1 VRLLSVIF
9 LLTLLPLFSAER
21 QRAMVRLW
29 QSEDGLPGNV
39 VRSMVQAADGYLW
52 VATAE
57 GIARFDGMEFDAIE
71 PDGELRQF
79 RFAFWRLF
87 APEDG
92 SVWVATFQ
100 GGLFRIRDD
109 RLERVL
115 HEVPRARPPLINQLI
130 LDSSGVVHFR
140 RGEEIWRA
148 GNDEPSLVENPSDD
162 LLERFARDHE
172 KQTGGGRAV
181 ETGVGGEVAQLRTKD
196 GHHWGADA
204 TGRLVIDG
212 EIPVD
217 LPGVASPYVF
227 NELLEDREGNV
238 WVATPLSGLARVRP
252 SRVEPL
258 STTEG
263 PEPAAFGVMQDRSGS
278 WWIANRRG
286 GIDRWTEQG
295 TEHLEL
301 VPTGYQRPVSTMFED
316 AKGQL
321 WVAARGGSVFLR
333 KPDGTFTPQF
343 SRSQVPSKVRAIQ
356 QDGQGV
362 LWFGGTQGLAS
373 YDGKTVRQYA
383 ESDGIPKCEVSVLLH
398 DRKRLLVGTNDGQ
411 VFAGDSGGFH
421 LLGNPAP
428 LKHWWVSGLLAV
440 SENEL
445 WATTLGGGVFLWNGK
460 SWRQFAAD
468 DGLPDL
474 RLTSIVSDD
483 RGHLWF
489 GSLGGILRASRQE
502 FLERAR
508 KPDHQLHWLRLDR
521 SDGLPTRECIG
532 GYQPAAWKGSDG
544 RLWFP
549 TGAGVVRVR
558 PDLVEV
564 NKVPPP
570 VYLRSTRINGVQQEE
585 QEGKIEAGPGRSRVE
600 FRFVGL
606 SYSAPEKVTYR
617 ARLAGLDDAW
627 RDLANQR
634 VAAYEAVPP
643 GRYTF
648 EVMAVNGDGVW
659 STQAAKVVVHIKP
672 HFYESAWFIFT
683 MAILALAG
691 TAAIGWYV
699 ARRRMKQ
706 RIQALKIR
714 NARESERTRIARD
727 LHDDLG
733 ASLTEISILSA
744 LAAEVEDEST
754 MRPALDQL
762 SNKAK
767 AVVGTLDEIVWAVN
781 PREDT
786 LRSLVDYLAAF
797 AREFLDT
804 AGIALRTDIPRNI
817 PETPLDAPVRHGV
830 FLAAREA
837 LNNLVKHSKA
847 TQARLDVHLEESKL
861 EIRIE
866 DNGRGFSQ
874 EWEAKGYG
882 VANLRERMQAAGGDC
897 AISSVAGQGVT
908 VILTLPLLADSS
920 SPT

>member
-1 VRLLSVIF
+1 MRLLLAI
-9 LLTLLPLFSAER
+9 LCLCTLLPLRAAER
-21 QRAMVRLW
+21 QRALVRLW

-52 VATAE
+52 LATAE

-71 PDGELRQF
+71 PDGELRRF
-79 RFAFWRLF
+79 RFAFWRVF

-100 GGLFRIRDD
+100 GGLFRIRDN

-115 HEVPRARPPLINQLI
+115 DEVPRARPPLINQLI
-130 LDSSGVVHFR
+130 LDGGGIIHFR
-140 RGEEIWRA
+140 RGEEIWKLGIDGPA
-148 GNDEPSLVENPSDD
+148 LVEKPSDD
-162 LLERFARDHE
+162 LLGRFTRDLE
-172 KQTGGGRAV
+172 KQMAGGRAV
-181 ETGVGGEVAQLRTKD
+181 HTGDVAQLQTKD
-196 GHHWGADA
+196 GRRWAADT

-263 PEPAAFGVMQDRSGS
+263 PEPAVFGVMQDRSGD

-286 GIDRWTEQG
+286 GIDRWNGERI
-295 TEHLEL
+295 EHLEL

-333 KPDGTFTPQF
+333 RPDGTFAQQF
-343 SRSQVPSKVRAIQ
+343 TRSQVPSKVRSIQ
-356 QDGQGV
+356 QDQQGV

-373 YDGKTVRQYA
+373 YDGTTVRQHG
-383 ESDGIPKCEVSVLLH
+383 ESEGIPKCEVTVLLH
-398 DRKRLLVGTNDGQ
+398 DGKRLLVGTNDGQ
-411 VFAGDSGGFH
+411 VFAGGSGGFQ

-428 LKHWWVSGLLAV
+428 LKHWWVSGLLATAKD
-440 SENEL
+440 EL
-445 WATTLGGGVFLWNGK
+445 WAATLGGGVFLWDGK
-460 SWRQFAAD
+460 SWRQFAAE

-474 RLTSIVSDD
+474 RLTSIVDD
-483 RGHLWF
+483 GRGHLWF

-508 KPDHQLHWLRLDR
+508 KPDRQLHWLRLDR

-532 GYQPAAWKGSDG
+532 GYQPAGWKGKDG
-544 RLWFP
+544 ILWFP
-549 TGAGVVRVR
+549 TGSGVVRVR

-570 VYLRSTRINGVQQEE
+570 VYLRSTRINGIQAEE
-585 QEGKIEAGPGRSRVE
+585 HEGKIEAGPGRSRVE

-617 ARLAGLDDAW
+617 ARLQGLDDAW
-627 RDLANQR
+627 RELGNQR

-659 STQAAKVVVHIKP
+659 SKQAARVGIRIKP
-672 HFYESAWFIFT
+672 HFWESTWFILT
-683 MAILALAG
+683 VTALTLAG

-744 LAAEVEDEST
+744 LAAEGEDEST

-847 TQARLDVHLEESKL
+847 SQARLDVLLDDSKL

-874 EWEAKGYG
+874 EWEARGYG

-897 AISSVAGQGVT
+897 SISSVEGEGVT
-908 VILTLPLLADSS
+908 VILTLPLLAVPS

>member
-1 VRLLSVIF
+1 
-9 LLTLLPLFSAER
+9 
-21 QRAMVRLW
+21 
-29 QSEDGLPGNV
+29 
-39 VRSMVQAADGYLW
+39 
-52 VATAE
+52 
-57 GIARFDGMEFDAIE
+57 
-71 PDGELRQF
+71 
-79 RFAFWRLF
+79 
-87 APEDG
+87 
-92 SVWVATFQ
+92 
-100 GGLFRIRDD
+100 
-109 RLERVL
+109 
-115 HEVPRARPPLINQLI
+115 
-130 LDSSGVVHFR
+130 
-140 RGEEIWRA
+140 
-148 GNDEPSLVENPSDD
+148 
-162 LLERFARDHE
+162 
-172 KQTGGGRAV
+172 
-181 ETGVGGEVAQLRTKD
+181 
-196 GHHWGADA
+196 
-204 TGRLVIDG
+204 
-212 EIPVD
+212 
-217 LPGVASPYVF
+217 
-227 NELLEDREGNV
+227 
-238 WVATPLSGLARVRP
+238 
-252 SRVEPL
+252 
-258 STTEG
+258 
-263 PEPAAFGVMQDRSGS
+263 
-278 WWIANRRG
+278 
-286 GIDRWTEQG
+286 
-295 TEHLEL
+295 
-301 VPTGYQRPVSTMFED
+301 
-316 AKGQL
+316 
-321 WVAARGGSVFLR
+321 
-333 KPDGTFTPQF
+333 
-343 SRSQVPSKVRAIQ
+343 
-356 QDGQGV
+356 
-362 LWFGGTQGLAS
+362 
-373 YDGKTVRQYA
+373 
-383 ESDGIPKCEVSVLLH
+383 VSVLLR
-398 DRKRLLVGTNDGQ
+398 DRKRMLVGTNDGQ
-411 VFAGDSGGFH
+411 VFAGGTDGFR

-460 SWRQFAAD
+460 AWRQFAAD
-468 DGLPDL
+468 DGLPDV
-474 RLTSIVSDD
+474 RLTSVVSDD

-502 FLERAR
+502 FLERVR

-532 GYQPAAWKGSDG
+532 GYQPAAWKGNDG

-570 VYLRSTRINGVQQEE
+570 VYLRSTRINGVQQEVE
-585 QEGKIEAGPGRSRVE
+585 EGKIEAGPGRSRVE

-634 VAAYEAVPP
+634 IAAYEAVPP

-659 STQAAKVVVHIKP
+659 SKQAAKVAIHIKP

-691 TAAIGWYV
+691 TAAIAWYV

-744 LAAEVEDEST
+744 LAAEGDDDST

-847 TQARLDVHLEESKL
+847 SQARLDVHLDETKL

-897 AISSVAGQGVT
+897 SISSVEGQGVT